1 MWKFNLD
8 NEAYNIKLKENEG
21 DKKIQII
28 INTHKYTVENTPNHL
43 IEYKDHKFNF
53 IKSEKQNYQL
63 NIDSYSFD
71 ELKQNNDKPNEKP
84 PNNNITDLT
93 FNESQT
99 KVNDIN
105 VFDAYEKIVLNK
117 KKDVKK
123 DLGDNNINVD
133 DVNDRDNKRT
143 GSDIYKSVES
153 ESNIKK
159 SNDINS
165 NKNTFVEN
173 SINIKNDEN
182 WSNAINKKNN
192 LSTNVNK
199 NIVIEKY
206 RKKVLDKFKGSEY
219 VDEINFDDIPEYDYI
234 NEKIINASIINIK

>member
-1 MWKFNLD
+1 M
-8 NEAYNIKLKENEG
+8 
-21 DKKIQII
+21 
-28 INTHKYTVENTPNHL
+28 
-43 IEYKDHKFNF
+43 
-53 IKSEKQNYQL
+53 
-63 NIDSYSFD
+63 
-71 ELKQNNDKPNEKP
+71 
-84 PNNNITDLT
+84 
-93 FNESQT
+93 
-99 KVNDIN
+99 
-105 VFDAYEKIVLNK
+105 
-117 KKDVKK
+117 
-123 DLGDNNINVD
+123 GDNNINVD

-143 GSDIYKSVES
+143 GSDIYKSDES